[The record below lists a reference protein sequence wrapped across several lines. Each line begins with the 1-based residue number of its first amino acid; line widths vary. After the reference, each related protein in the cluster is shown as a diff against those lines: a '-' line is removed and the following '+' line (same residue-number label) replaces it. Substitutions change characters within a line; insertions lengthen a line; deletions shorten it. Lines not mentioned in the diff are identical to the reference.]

1 MDPKWLEWAK
11 QLQAI
16 AQNGLTYS
24 QSPFDTDRYQAVRKI
39 SAGILAEAAELPVGQ
54 FMELYRREEGY
65 ATPKVDVRGVVFHPD
80 TGAILL
86 VKERM
91 DGRWT
96 IPGGWADPGE
106 SAGENVVR
114 EVREESGFETRA
126 VKLLAVYDRS
136 KHPHYPLF
144 PFHVYKMFF
153 LCKIVGGQAAA
164 NEEISEIDFFS
175 AEALPE
181 LSIGRVTA
189 AQIARMFEHRMH
201 PEWPADF
208 D

>member
-1 MDPKWLEWAK
+1 MDPKWLVWAK

-24 QSPFDTDRYQAVRKI
+24 QNAFDTERYDAVRRVC
-39 SAGILAEAAELPVGQ
+39 AEMLATATGLPSGQ
-54 FMELYRREEGY
+54 FMELYAREEGY
-65 ATPKVDVRGVVFHPD
+65 ATPKVDVRGVVFRPED
-80 TGAILL
+80 GSILL

-96 IPGGWADPGE
+96 IPGGWADPGQ
-106 SAGENVVR
+106 SPQENVAR
-114 EVREESGFETRA
+114 EVLEESGFKTRV

-136 KHPHYPLF
+136 KHPHSPLF

-153 LCKIVGGQAAA
+153 LCEIIGGEATE
-164 NEEISEIDFFS
+164 NEEISEVGFFRS
-175 AEALPE
+175 DSLPD
-181 LSIGRVTA
+181 LSVGRVTS
-189 AQIARMFEHRMH
+189 AQIARMFEHRLH
-201 PEWPADF
+201 PDWPTEF

>member
-11 QLQAI
+11 QLQAL

-24 QSPFDTDRYQAVRKI
+24 RSAFDTERYESVRRI
-39 SAGILAEAAELPVGQ
+39 SAEILAQAAGLPVGQ
-54 FMELYRREEGY
+54 FMELYKREEGY

-86 VKERM
+86 VRERM
-91 DGRWT
+91 DGCWT

-106 SAGENVVR
+106 SAAENVVR
-114 EVREESGFETRA
+114 EVREESGFITRA
-126 VKLLAVYDRS
+126 IKLLAVFDRS
-136 KHPHYPLF
+136 KHPHQPLF

-153 LCKIVGGQAAA
+153 LCEIVSGEAAV
-164 NEEISEIDFFS
+164 NEEISEIDFFP
-175 AEALPE
+175 ANALPE

-189 AQIARMFEHRMH
+189 AQIARMFEHRRH
-201 PEWPADF
+201 PDWPADF